1 MNKFAWLMLTVFTTV
16 SALIQPW
23 ITAVFLALNLLTIS
37 LYYLD
42 KRAAINSARRISEKT
57 LQLCALLG
65 GWPAALLGQHH
76 FRHKTQKI
84 PFIRLLWCCIVVN
97 IAVISAAGY
106 VYFDWTTVQMS

>member
-1 MNKFAWLMLTVFTTV
+1 MNKFAWLMLTLLTLSSVF
-16 SALIQPW
+16 IHPW
-23 ITAVFLALNLLTIS
+23 LTAVFLALNLLTVT

-76 FRHKTQKI
+76 FRHKTQKTS
-84 PFIRLLWCCIVVN
+84 FIRLLWCCIVVN
-97 IAVISAAGY
+97 ITAISAAGY
-106 VYFDWTTVQMS
+106 VYFDRLAVPMS

>member
-16 SALIQPW
+16 SALIHPW

-65 GWPAALLGQHH
+65 GWPAALLGQFH
-76 FRHKTQKI
+76 FRHKTQKK